1 MVHNRITQ
9 QNRTTEHVRNTTKH
23 SSVGER
29 RTARGCTNTPDEC
42 SRLLCF
48 DCVTKS
54 KETSYINIYIQNN
67 TYFNAPEN
75 SILLKRC
82 AGFCLA
88 FNNIQKIV
96 FHGLGGL
103 EATFRLKFYDL
114 FLIIA
119 CYMLIKL

>member
-1 MVHNRITQ
+1 VNTHE
-9 QNRTTEHVRNTTKH
+9 NRTTERVRNTTKN

-29 RTARGCTNTPDEC
+29 RTARGGTTRPDEC

-54 KETSYINIYIQNN
+54 KETPRIN
-67 TYFNAPEN
+67 TYTQNDTDFNAPEN